1 MVLEKNIFASRI
13 KSLRAEKG
21 VSQSALASFLGVTK
35 TQISDIENA
44 KTLTSI
50 ERLIA
55 LADYFDVSTDFLL
68 GRTDNPN
75 SHKS

>member
-1 MVLEKNIFASRI
+1 LVLEKNIFASRI

-55 LADYFDVSTDFLL
+55 LADYFDVSLDYLV
-68 GRTDNPN
+68 GRSDNPQRL
-75 SHKS
+75 

>member
-1 MVLEKNIFASRI
+1 MVLKKNIFASRI

-55 LADYFDVSTDFLL
+55 LADYFDVSLDYLV
-68 GRTDNPN
+68 GRSDNPQRL
-75 SHKS
+75 

>member
-1 MVLEKNIFASRI
+1 MFDKNVFAFRI
-13 KSLRAEKG
+13 KSLRVEKG
-21 VSQSALASFLGVTK
+21 ISQSALASFLGVTK

-44 KTLTSI
+44 KTSTSI

>member
-1 MVLEKNIFASRI
+1 MFDKNVFASRI

-55 LADYFDVSTDFLL
+55 LADYFDVSLDYLV
-68 GRTDNPN
+68 GRSDNPQRL
-75 SHKS
+75 

>member
-55 LADYFDVSTDFLL
+55 LADYFDVSLDYLV
-68 GRTDNPN
+68 GRSDNPQRL
-75 SHKS
+75 